1 MIRQHPPRRGGDR
14 DTMSFN
20 DKVCLITGAGSGI
33 GRALALA
40 LGADGAVVT
49 VSDIDAGAAAQTA
62 RDINTAGPGRATHE
76 PLDVTDADA
85 VTRHVSAVAG
95 AHGRLDYIFNNAGIA
110 IAGDARDLEIE
121 HWRRV
126 IDVNLMGVLYGT
138 SCAYKI
144 MARQGFGHIVN
155 IASLSGLI
163 PFPTN
168 IPYGTTKFA
177 VVGLSTGLR
186 AEGEALGV
194 KVSAVCPGF
203 IESNI
208 YTASQAV
215 NVQSDALGD
224 ELPFKKVPADVAAS
238 KILRGVERNV
248 AVIVFP
254 RYAQIFWWLYRLNS
268 RFGTGAGRQMIRDF
282 RKLRMDDSP

>member
-1 MIRQHPPRRGGDR
+1 M
-14 DTMSFN
+14 MSFT

-33 GRALALA
+33 GRGIAQALGREGAVLAL
-40 LGADGAVVT
+40 
-49 VSDIDAGAAAQTA
+49 SDINLAAAEQTA
-62 RDINTAGPGRATHE
+62 ESVNAAGPGRASAVA
-76 PLDVTDADA
+76 LDVTDQA
-85 VTRHVSAVAG
+85 AVAG
-95 AHGRLDYIFNNAGIA
+95 HVRAVAEANGRLDFIFNNAGIA

-126 IDVNLMGVLYGT
+126 IDVNLMGVLYGADA
-138 SCAYKI
+138 AYKI

-163 PFPTN
+163 PFPSN

-177 VVGLSTGLR
+177 VVGLSMGLR

-203 IESNI
+203 IASNI
-208 YTASQAV
+208 YTASEAI
-215 NVQSDALGD
+215 NTRGD
-224 ELPFKKVPADVAAS
+224 DLSANLPFKIVPTAVAAQ

-248 AVIVFP
+248 DVIVFP
-254 RYAQIFWWLYRLNS
+254 AYAKIFWWLYRLNA
-268 RFGTGAGRQMIRDF
+268 RFTNSAGRQMIRDF
-282 RKLRMDDSP
+282 RKLRLTD